1 MAVRANADQV
11 AADMRPADYR
21 GAVKRLRGIQAKK
34 EKIGSVNG
42 EIADIYAK
50 VEGLKVNKKA
60 ARIFLTLDKLEPDER
75 ADVMRSINGLVD
87 SAEWEGAG
95 DLVDAAEG
103 NEKSNLVHFPTG
115 KGTPAAEPDDDDEND
130 AGENRAVADEM
141 DDIDKMPPETRSTTR
156 NAAAAAKK
164 RAKEHLGVTE
174 DPRSAPYTGDN
185 SDLNPE

>member
-11 AADMRPADYR
+11 AADMRPADFR

-34 EKIGSVNG
+34 ERIGSVNG

-50 VEGLKVNKKA
+50 VESLKVNKKA
-60 ARIFLTLDKLEPDER
+60 ARIFLTLDKLEADER

-87 SAEWEGAG
+87 SADWDAGG

-115 KGTPAAEPDDDDEND
+115 KPSEAEGEND
-130 AGENRAVADEM
+130 AGEDEGIANAMDQVDAMPAENR
-141 DDIDKMPPETRSTTR
+141 TTSR
-156 NAAAAAKK
+156 NAAAAARK
-164 RAKEHLGVTE
+164 RAKEHLGVQE
-174 DPRSAPYTGDN
+174 DARSAPYTGDN